1 MPKIMPENAY
11 SNNNLIVPRACKL
24 MFYIS
29 KVMSETSEVMFNT
42 SVFMSETSGKNK

>member
-1 MPKIMPENAY
+1 MPTMAY
-11 SNNNLIVPRACKL
+11 SNNCLIVPVACKL

-29 KVMSETSEVMFNT
+29 KVMSDTSEVMFNT